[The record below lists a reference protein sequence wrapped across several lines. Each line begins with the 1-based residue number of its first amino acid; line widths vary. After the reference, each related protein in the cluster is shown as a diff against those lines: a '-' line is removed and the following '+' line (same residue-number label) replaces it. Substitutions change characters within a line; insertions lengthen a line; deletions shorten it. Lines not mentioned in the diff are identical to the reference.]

1 MIDIQNVAIEL
12 GQFVIYS
19 TVAFAVS
26 VWEIK
31 VKVLMPDQ
39 TKENK

>member
-12 GQFVIYS
+12 GQFVIYF
-19 TVAFAVS
+19 TVAFAAS

-31 VKVLMPDQ
+31 IKLLMPDQ